1 MILIAASLLALVRGG
16 ALAQVARAQTVA
28 TIAAVAAVLA
38 AADMLLHLVVA
49 VEADRLAAG
58 RSTPLTD
65 VHVVAET
72 LTVPAFGL
80 SIAALALVG
89 AWTRTV
95 GNPVAAVLGVVG
107 GLAYARAG
115 ATFLFT
121 DAPNF
126 LFPVS
131 TGIALWA
138 IGVGIA
144 LLLRSRAMD
153 RLRAPR
159 MTGEPV

>member
-107 GLAYARAG
+107 GLVCACRGDLPVHRRAQLPVSRLHRHRALGDRRGDRPAAALSSHGSAAG
-115 ATFLFT
+115 A
-121 DAPNF
+121 AY
-126 LFPVS
+126 
-131 TGIALWA
+131 
-138 IGVGIA
+138 
-144 LLLRSRAMD
+144 D
-153 RLRAPR
+153 R
-159 MTGEPV
+159 